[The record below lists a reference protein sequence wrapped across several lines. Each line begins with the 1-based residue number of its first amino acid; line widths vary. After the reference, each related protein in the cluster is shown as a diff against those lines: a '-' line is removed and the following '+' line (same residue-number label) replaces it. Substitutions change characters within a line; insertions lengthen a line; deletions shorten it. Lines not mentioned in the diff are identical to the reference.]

1 MTETPGTYNYPG
13 KPEPKSKAELTTLA
27 FVTAINS
34 FHWNTDFVKFCD
46 VLELTPDN
54 YAEQKYSEFQEL
66 ISDLNKFDPET
77 LAKMITAG
85 GGNR

>member
-1 MTETPGTYNYPG
+1 MTETPG
-13 KPEPKSKAELTTLA
+13 KSELQPKAYVTTLD

-34 FHWNTDFVKFCD
+34 FHWNTDFVKFCEI
-46 VLELTPDN
+46 LELAPDS

-66 ISDLNKFDPET
+66 ISYLNKFDSEALT
-77 LAKMITAG
+77 KMIAAG